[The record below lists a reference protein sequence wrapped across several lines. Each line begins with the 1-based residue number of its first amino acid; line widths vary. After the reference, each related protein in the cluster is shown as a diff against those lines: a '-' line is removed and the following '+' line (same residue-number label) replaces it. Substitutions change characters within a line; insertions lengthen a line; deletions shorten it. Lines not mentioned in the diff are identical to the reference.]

1 MNSSVVS
8 RTPNM
13 RTIVPPGTMVIGAD
27 VGHPGPGVSNRPSM
41 TSLVASLNG
50 DCTQYAAF
58 SSIQMP
64 REEIIADLG
73 QMLEVMSLELCACWR
88 GTECVFCRGRYGSS
102 L

>member
-1 MNSSVVS
+1 MNSSVIT
-8 RTPNM
+8 RAPNL

-50 DCTQYAAF
+50 DCTEYAAF

-64 REEIIADLG
+64 REEMIADLG
-73 QMLEVMSLELCACWR
+73 SMLEVMLDEPLHLLAKR
-88 GTECVFCRGRYGSS
+88 
-102 L
+102 